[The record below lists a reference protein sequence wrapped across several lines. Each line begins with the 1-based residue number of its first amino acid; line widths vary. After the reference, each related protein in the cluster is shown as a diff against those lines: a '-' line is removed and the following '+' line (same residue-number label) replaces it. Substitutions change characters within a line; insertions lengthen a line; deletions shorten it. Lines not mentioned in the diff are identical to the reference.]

1 MARQLEGLSS
11 RVSAARSAGEKR
23 SVLQNGLKAICTSLP
38 AVFSLPIDTTVQL
51 SGIIM
56 DKCKYLDSNA
66 APLWLT
72 FAYADKAVPDV
83 YSVIVKSGDD
93 LRQDILTIQMFGI
106 MDSLWKAQGMDLG
119 MTLYKV
125 IATSPTSGMI
135 EVVKNATTAARIE
148 KEVCNNATR

>member
-1 MARQLEGLSS
+1 MSCTLQNISS
-11 RVSAARSAGEKR
+11 RVSSARTATDKKN
-23 SVLQNGLKAICTSLP
+23 VLQTGLRSFTLLLP
-38 AVFSLPIDTTVQL
+38 PVFSLPIDSTVKL
-51 SGIIM
+51 SGIILE
-56 DKCKYLDSNA
+56 KCKYLDSNA

-93 LRQDILTIQMFGI
+93 LRQDILTIQMFSI

-125 IATSPTSGMI
+125 NCYI
-135 EVVKNATTAARIE
+135 
-148 KEVCNNATR
+148 